1 MREALVFLAAAV
13 ICVPIAARLGLGSV
27 LGYLIA
33 GAAIGPWGLG
43 FIGDVASTQ
52 NLAELGVVLM
62 LFVIGLEL
70 DPKRL
75 VAMRATVFGGGTLQ
89 LAVSGAMLAAAL
101 MALGLGWQPAL
112 VGGLALALSSTAIA
126 TQAMTERGELDTATG
141 RAAFGILLFQD
152 IAAIPLIALVPIL
165 AHADTSANEPVWM
178 RVGMAVAA
186 IAGVVVLGRY
196 LTRPALRLIARIDI
210 RELFTAFALLLVIG
224 VAELMSLA
232 GLSMAMGAFLAGVLL
247 ASSEFRHALES
258 DIEPFKG
265 LLLGLFFITVGMT
278 IDFGLLASR
287 PLLVAEL
294 LAGFVALKFFSLWAV
309 ARLLDICRERW
320 LFASLLAQG
329 GEFAFVVFGV
339 ARESKLFS
347 PEWEALLTIA
357 VALSMGTTPLLL
369 LVHDRLVARGA
380 KAERAPDAIDAHE
393 PVIIAGFG
401 RFGQIVGRLLFA
413 NDVRA
418 VVLDHDP
425 DQIETL
431 RKFGYR
437 VFYGD
442 ATRLD
447 LLEAAGARKARLLVN
462 AIDDVEASI
471 ALVDRVRAN
480 FPGLAIVS
488 RARNVS
494 HYFELRLR
502 GVDVVE
508 RETFES
514 ALRVGRSALE
524 KLGVDR
530 YRARELADAFRRH
543 NIASVD
549 ATLPFYQDE
558 ARRMSMAKQGR
569 EELEQQFARD
579 RETFEQ
585 EHGGAG
591 WK

>member
-1 MREALVFLAAAV
+1 
-13 ICVPIAARLGLGSV
+13 
-27 LGYLIA
+27 
-33 GAAIGPWGLG
+33 
-43 FIGDVASTQ
+43 
-52 NLAELGVVLM
+52 
-62 LFVIGLEL
+62 
-70 DPKRL
+70 
-75 VAMRATVFGGGTLQ
+75 
-89 LAVSGAMLAAAL
+89 
-101 MALGLGWQPAL
+101 
-112 VGGLALALSSTAIA
+112 
-126 TQAMTERGELDTATG
+126 
-141 RAAFGILLFQD
+141 
-152 IAAIPLIALVPIL
+152 
-165 AHADTSANEPVWM
+165 VWM
-178 RVGMAVAA
+178 RAVLAVAA
-186 IAGVVVLGRY
+186 IAGVVVIGRH

-278 IDFGLLASR
+278 IDFGLLARR
-287 PLLVAEL
+287 PAMVALLLV
-294 LAGFVALKFFSLWAV
+294 GFVALKFFSLWAV
-309 ARLLDICRERW
+309 ARMLDICRERW

-347 PEWEALLTIA
+347 AEWEALLTVA

-369 LVHDRLVARGA
+369 LAHDRIVARA
-380 KAERAPDAIDAHE
+380 KPVERAADTIDQQG

-413 NDVRA
+413 SDIRA

-425 DQIETL
+425 DQVESL

-447 LLEAAGARKARLLVN
+447 LLEAAGARRARLLVN
-462 AIDDVEASI
+462 AIDDVEASL

-480 FPGLAIVS
+480 FPDLPIVS
-488 RARNVS
+488 RARNVT

-508 RETFES
+508 RETFEA

-530 YRARELADAFRRH
+530 FRARELADAFRRH

-558 ARRMSMAKQGR
+558 ARRMSMAKSGR

-579 RETFEQ
+579 RERFERD
-585 EHGGAG
+585 HGGAG